1 MYYYQDIRIYKCDAV
16 LFGLWFSAYAETL
29 IDDITMLNAALKVVD
44 QNPLGRLPGT
54 EVRSLIDRTFTTK
67 SWVLKPSTTPVVE
80 NQKNSSHAMSSGCYF

>member
-1 MYYYQDIRIYKCDAV
+1 MYYYQDIRIYKLRCRP

-54 EVRSLIDRTFTTK
+54 EVRF
-67 SWVLKPSTTPVVE
+67 
-80 NQKNSSHAMSSGCYF
+80 Q